1 MFTPCPL
8 PWDAAGT
15 QAVPATQQAG
25 GTHLR
30 AEPAS
35 LLGRWAAAGDQR
47 GQSGV
52 SGAGMA
58 FQPPY
63 SPSLFRRRDW

>member
-1 MFTPCPL
+1 MFTPWLEPL
-8 PWDAAGT
+8 DAATT
-15 QAVPATQQAG
+15 QAVSAT
-25 GTHLR
+25 

-35 LLGRWAAAGDQR
+35 LLGAEGPAR
-47 GQSGV
+47 GQG
-52 SGAGMA
+52 GMA